1 MNINKFINYGLN
13 FIPDDPYGLS
23 MENTVISSYQEY
35 FEKILRMHNNENI
48 IGVPEKVLK
57 NINKIAPYSNIYP
70 EGTHRAIREKLAEF
84 LKLNPENFIIT
95 NGGDEL
101 IYYSAMAFINNDD
114 EIILPRITFSVYK
127 IAYKA
132 MRAKIVNSEMN
143 GLRIDLND
151 ILNKITDKTK
161 IIAICN
167 PNNPTGDAIDSK
179 SFLYFYKSVPSRI
192 MVIIDEAYRD
202 FVAID
207 DYPDSISL
215 LKQGKENILILRT
228 LSKSYGIAGLRVGY
242 GIAHP
247 SVINIL
253 NKVKLPFNISIISQ
267 FAALAALEDKD
278 FYERSINEIKRGR
291 EYLYRELEELGLTYE
306 KSNTNFILVH
316 TRNKT
321 GCIVKFLKERGILVL
336 DTKGYE
342 LPSSIRVTLGS
353 QKQNELFVAAL
364 KNALNYCYG

>member
-1 MNINKFINYGLN
+1 MNINNFINYGLN

-35 FEKILRMHNNENI
+35 FKKILRMHNNENI

-101 IYYSAMAFINNDD
+101 IYYSAMSFINNDD

-179 SFLYFYKSVPSRI
+179 SFLDFYKSVPSRI

-215 LKQGKENILILRT
+215 LKQGKENIFDFTHAFKILWYCRT
-228 LSKSYGIAGLRVGY
+228 QSRIWNS
-242 GIAHP
+242 
-247 SVINIL
+247 
-253 NKVKLPFNISIISQ
+253 
-267 FAALAALEDKD
+267 
-278 FYERSINEIKRGR
+278 
-291 EYLYRELEELGLTYE
+291 
-306 KSNTNFILVH
+306 
-316 TRNKT
+316 
-321 GCIVKFLKERGILVL
+321 
-336 DTKGYE
+336 
-342 LPSSIRVTLGS
+342 SSIRY
-353 QKQNELFVAAL
+353 KYI
-364 KNALNYCYG
+364 K